1 MQCKWRRSR
10 VGAYNFWRHQ
20 MGIFT
25 RLTDIINSNITHL
38 LDKAEDP
45 DKMIRMMIQEMEDTL
60 VEVRS
65 SAARVIADRKEL
77 DRNISRLKKV
87 EDDWYAKAEL
97 ALSKDREDLANAAL
111 IEKAKLVDLALELEQ
126 DRAPLE
132 DALKKYE
139 EDIILL
145 EAKIKE
151 AKQKQKALYERQN
164 SAQSRLKVRAKLY
177 SNRIE
182 DVMNRFNMM
191 ERRVEETESLVEA
204 EEMGREMNLYEEF
217 ADLVANEAVAD
228 ELAALKE
235 KLAKKSSKDEKK

>member
-1 MQCKWRRSR
+1 
-10 VGAYNFWRHQ
+10 

-25 RLTDIINSNITHL
+25 RLTDIINSNITHI

-77 DRNISRLKKV
+77 DRHLERLQKV
-87 EDDWYAKAEL
+87 QDDWYEKAEL
-97 ALSKDREDLANAAL
+97 ALSKNREDLANAAL
-111 IEKAKLVDLALELEQ
+111 VEKSKLVDIAMDLEQ
-126 DRAPLE
+126 DRTPLE

-139 EDIILL
+139 ADIILL

-151 AKQKQKALYERQN
+151 ARQKQKSLFERQN
-164 SAQSRLKVRAKLY
+164 SANSQLKVRARLY
-177 SNRIE
+177 DNRIE
-182 DVMNRFNMM
+182 NVMNRFSMI
-191 ERRVEETESLVEA
+191 EKRTEETESKVEA
-204 EEMGREMNLYEEF
+204 SDLGREKNLHEEF
-217 ADLVANEAVAD
+217 ADLEANEKVAA

-235 KLAKKSSKDEKK
+235 KMAVKNAKNAKK

>member
-1 MQCKWRRSR
+1 
-10 VGAYNFWRHQ
+10 

-25 RLTDIINSNITHL
+25 RLTDIINSNISHL

-77 DRNISRLKKV
+77 DRNLVRLKKV
-87 EDDWYAKAEL
+87 EDDWLAKAEL

-111 IEKAKLVDLALELEQ
+111 IEKSKLVDLAQELEQ

-132 DALKKYE
+132 EALKKYE
-139 EDIILL
+139 DDIVRL

-151 AKQKQKALYERQN
+151 AKQKQKTLIERKN
-164 SAQSRLKVRAKLY
+164 SAESQLRVRAKLY
-177 SNRIE
+177 DNRIE
-182 DVMNRFNMM
+182 DVMNRFHLM
-191 ERRVEETESLVEA
+191 EKRVEETESRVEA
-204 EEMGREMNLYEEF
+204 QELGREKSLHEEF
-217 ADLVANEAVAD
+217 ADLEAAENVAD
-228 ELAALKE
+228 ELEELKA
-235 KLAKKSSKDEKK
+235 KLAKKNAKDEKK

>member
-1 MQCKWRRSR
+1 MI
-10 VGAYNFWRHQ
+10 

-25 RLTDIINSNITHL
+25 RLTDIINSNITHI

-77 DRNISRLKKV
+77 DRHIDRLKKV
-87 EDDWYAKAEL
+87 QDDWYAKAEL

-111 IEKAKLVDLALELEQ
+111 VEKSKLVDIAMELEQ

-132 DALKKYE
+132 EALAKYE
-139 EDIILL
+139 ADIILL

-151 AKQKQKALYERQN
+151 AKQKQKSLYGRQN
-164 SAQSRLKVRAKLY
+164 SAQSQLKVRSRLY
-177 SNRIE
+177 DNRIE
-182 DVMNRFNMM
+182 DVMRRFNFI
-191 ERRVEETESLVEA
+191 EKKVEETESRVEA
-204 EEMGREMNLYEEF
+204 SELGREKTLQDEF
-217 ADLVANEAVAD
+217 SDLEIKEKVAQ
-228 ELAALKE
+228 ELATLKE
-235 KLAKKSSKDEKK
+235 KMAKKETKATKK

>member
-1 MQCKWRRSR
+1 M
-10 VGAYNFWRHQ
+10 
-20 MGIFT
+20 
-25 RLTDIINSNITHL
+25 
-38 LDKAEDP
+38 
-45 DKMIRMMIQEMEDTL
+45 
-60 VEVRS
+60 
-65 SAARVIADRKEL
+65 
-77 DRNISRLKKV
+77 
-87 EDDWYAKAEL
+87 
-97 ALSKDREDLANAAL
+97 
-111 IEKAKLVDLALELEQ
+111 EQ

-191 ERRVEETESLVEA
+191 ERRVEETESRVEA